1 MSVFAL
7 FTAAGI
13 DWLNKFKANQ
23 QQSSNGA
30 TASACEGP
38 LTDHPYGAPQADQRA
53 PCASFAKA
61 SEIEARQRKQSRK
74 RRSEGRQGWLV
85 PLRFKQPVIDGFKI
99 QQQRQPNIGGNLE
112 GRWGGRTRSSKISWR
127 TAAPEWQWRS
137 EGGGVGGWSL
147 IKACSL
153 VI

>member
-13 DWLNKFKANQ
+13 DWPNKFKANQ
-23 QQSSNGA
+23 QQSSIGA
-30 TASACEGP
+30 TASAVRAPLQIHLTGLHRQSAGSEGAVCK
-38 LTDHPYGAPQADQRA
+38 LRESVWRLRRGRGSSHAKGDQRGGKV
-53 PCASFAKA
+53 C
-61 SEIEARQRKQSRK
+61 
-74 RRSEGRQGWLV
+74 WC

-99 QQQRQPNIGGNLE
+99 QQQRRPNIGGNVG

-137 EGGGVGGWSL
+137 EGGGGMVFDKSL
-147 IKACSL
+147 
-153 VI
+153 

>member
-23 QQSSNGA
+23 QQSSIGA

-38 LTDHPYGAPQADQRA
+38 LTNRPYGTPQAERRIRGRRVQ
-53 PCASFAKA
+53 ASRKRLEF
-61 SEIEARQRKQSRK
+61 EARQRKQSRK

-85 PLRFKQPVIDGFKI
+85 PPTVQATCD
-99 QQQRQPNIGGNLE
+99 
-112 GRWGGRTRSSKISWR
+112 
-127 TAAPEWQWRS
+127 
-137 EGGGVGGWSL
+137 
-147 IKACSL
+147 
-153 VI
+153 